1 MNFWATIEHSLNY
14 KYSGNIP
21 EKVKLRLQ
29 RASEAASRLD
39 MEMSEIRGEIQE
51 AQAAFSRKKKDEDDD
66 QSGVKMEMMKFAV
79 RPKEMRFLIH

>member
-39 MEMSEIRGEIQE
+39 EEMSEIRVKYRKLKLPFQERKRKRATIGKGEEEHEICRIIKRRSS
-51 AQAAFSRKKKDEDDD
+51 F
-66 QSGVKMEMMKFAV
+66 
-79 RPKEMRFLIH
+79 